1 MGSDNPSAIR
11 AEQFGRLKLACFS
24 QNRAFLCISKAAKD
38 DCVGMGLRKEAIHF
52 LPSPVDIDAF
62 CPADQGMLDLRTRYG
77 YPTDSFL
84 MLCVASVKHRKGTDI
99 LVEVMK
105 RTRRVIRTPFLVVVG
120 PNSSTSSSDVDD
132 RFVQKVMSEIHRSK
146 LEPFV
151 RFVGRVDDDNV
162 LVDHYRMA
170 DVMVLPSRAEG
181 SPHVILES
189 MASGLPVLA
198 SLLPGSTDTIIEHGV
213 NGFLAPPE
221 DVDGF
226 ILCLSF
232 LEQHPEVARTM
243 GERARAKIAPAFGY
257 KAWED
262 RLVKLYQSLL
272 R

>member
-1 MGSDNPSAIR
+1 
-11 AEQFGRLKLACFS
+11 
-24 QNRAFLCISKAAKD
+24 
-38 DCVGMGLRKEAIHF
+38 
-52 LPSPVDIDAF
+52 
-62 CPADQGMLDLRTRYG
+62 
-77 YPTDSFL
+77 
-84 MLCVASVKHRKGTDI
+84 VKHRKGTDI